1 MTRINDFEHLLAA
14 ADDAQGSY
22 LVVAAPFN
30 TETLQAVQQIHDR
43 FKIPISLVG
52 DSARIGAVAA
62 QVGGIPP
69 SVRIHHAVSVQEGL
83 DLCMSLLRESRGG
96 ILLKGSV
103 DTATLLRAVLDEKNG
118 LRTGRLLSDVF
129 LVQYPRRGVNTIVM
143 ITDGGVTVAP
153 DLKAKVDLIQNAV
166 AVAHALGN
174 DLPKVAVLSAT
185 EFVNPALPSTV
196 DAALLTAMNRRG
208 QITGCVV
215 DGPLALDN
223 AVSFEAAGEK
233 GITSPVAG
241 EADILVAPSIEAAN
255 LLAKA
260 TTYFA
265 GLRLAHVIV
274 GARVPVLIPSRA
286 DKSDAKLLSVALG
299 MVMNK
304 QGGFA
309 AAG

>member
-1 MTRINDFEHLLAA
+1 MIAINDFDRLLAA
-14 ADDAQGSY
+14 AADTRGSH

-30 TETLQAVQQIHDR
+30 TETLQAVQQVNDR
-43 FKIPISLVG
+43 FRIPVSLVG
-52 DSARIGAVAA
+52 DGARIDAVAA
-62 QVGGIPP
+62 QVGGVPS
-69 SVRIHHAVSVQEGL
+69 SVRIQHAASLPDVL
-83 DLCMSLLRESRGG
+83 DICMSLLREREGG

-129 LVQYPRRGVNTIVM
+129 LVQYPRGGVDTLLM
-143 ITDGGVTVAP
+143 ITDGGVTLAP

-166 AVAHALGN
+166 TVAHALGN
-174 DLPKVAVLSAT
+174 SLPKVAILSAT
-185 EFVNPALPSTV
+185 EFVNPGLPSTV
-196 DAALLTAMNRRG
+196 DAALLAVMNRRG

-223 AVSFEAAGEK
+223 AISSEAAGEK
-233 GITSPVAG
+233 GIASPVAG

-265 GLRLAHVIV
+265 GLRLAHIIV

-286 DKSDAKLLSVALG
+286 DRSDAKLLSVALG
-299 MVMNK
+299 MVMNN
-304 QGGFA
+304 QGGFSK
-309 AAG
+309 AG